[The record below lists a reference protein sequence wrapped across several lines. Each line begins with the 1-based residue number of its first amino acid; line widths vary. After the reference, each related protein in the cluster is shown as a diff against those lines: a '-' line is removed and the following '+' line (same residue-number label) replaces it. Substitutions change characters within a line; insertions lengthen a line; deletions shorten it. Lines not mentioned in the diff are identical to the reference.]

1 LRFNLVYDSGA
12 KVDQG
17 FEAAAGFVDLTREP
31 GRMAMPRSITTFRQ
45 VLVAAAVLTAAALLA
60 APGASA
66 AGGDTGVTVQPLAAH
81 DLPNLPGKRLT
92 AIVVTYAPGAKSA
105 RHHHAGSVWAYVL
118 SGAIRS
124 QNSATG
130 PAKVYRA
137 GESFFEPPGSEH
149 LVSENASATE
159 SASLPS
165 VHIADDGAAIDR

>member
-1 LRFNLVYDSGA
+1 VTHYRTAIVDGYKIFNREAGA
-12 KVDQG
+12 S
-17 FEAAAGFVDLTREP
+17 EA
-31 GRMAMPRSITTFRQ
+31 RSITTFRQ
-45 VLVAAAVLTAAALLA
+45 VLVAAAVLTAAAPFA
-60 APGASA
+60 ATAASA
-66 AGGDTGVTVQPLAAH
+66 AGGDGETVKPVASH

-92 AIVVTYAPGAKSA
+92 AVVVTYAPGAKSA

-149 LVSENASATE
+149 LLSENASATE
-159 SASLPS
+159 PASLLA
-165 VHIADDGAAIDR
+165 VHIADDGAGLTTIDE

>member
-1 LRFNLVYDSGA
+1 
-12 KVDQG
+12 
-17 FEAAAGFVDLTREP
+17 
-31 GRMAMPRSITTFRQ
+31 MAMPRSITTFKQ
-45 VLVAAAVLTAAALLA
+45 FLVAAAVLAAA
-60 APGASA
+60 GVSA
-66 AGGDTGVTVQPLAAH
+66 AGGDAGETVKPVATH

-137 GESFFEPPGSEH
+137 GT
-149 LVSENASATE
+149 ASSSRPAASIL
-159 SASLPS
+159 SARTRARPS
-165 VHIADDGAAIDR
+165 RRACSQSTSPITARG

>member
-1 LRFNLVYDSGA
+1 MAR
-12 KVDQG
+12 K
-17 FEAAAGFVDLTREP
+17 
-31 GRMAMPRSITTFRQ
+31 AMPRSITTFKQ
-45 VLVAAAVLTAAALLA
+45 VIVAAAVLAAA
-60 APGASA
+60 GASA
-66 AGGDTGVTVQPLAAH
+66 AGGDAVETVKPVATH

-137 GESFFEPPGSEH
+137 GDIFFESLGSEH
-149 LVSENASATE
+149 LVSEN
-159 SASLPS
+159 
-165 VHIADDGAAIDR
+165 